1 MQQTNMFV
9 LKRPITGTYFTIAT
23 KNTRS
28 VLAFRNMKDAMVF
41 HNFVKRYEDEAYET
55 RETKPPKNHIEFYN
69 PLRLLPKPKR
79 NNSVEVCTVN
89 SDRFVYTCSIN
100 SLNVALYEQGDIQ
113 VVEKNI
119 DQTAVMFNLESI
131 YYY

>member
-1 MQQTNMFV
+1 MQTNMFV

-41 HNFVKRYEDEAYET
+41 HNFVKRYEDEAA
-55 RETKPPKNHIEFYN
+55 REASSKPPKNHVEFYN

-79 NNSVEVCTVN
+79 NNSTEIYTV
-89 SDRFVYTCSIN
+89 DMDHFVYTCSIN
-100 SLNVALYEQGDIQ
+100 SLNVAIYAQGDVQ

-119 DQTAVMFNLESI
+119 DKTAVMFNLESL